1 MEGTSLTC
9 HQVLRI
15 VSHMSRRKGKK
26 IKRKRPEDAAI
37 TQERVLSVMAQAGH
51 PLFLREIIHYCH
63 IKPEQKNEVRRVIS
77 DLVRRGKIVLLKG
90 NRYGLAEQMRLVTG
104 RLSVHPDGFG
114 FVRPDEPGIEDV
126 FIPPKRLKGAI
137 HGDKVVARVERIRTK
152 GPEGSIVRILER
164 GLHRVIGVFRS
175 GRKVAAVIP
184 EDERLHFEV
193 IIPLDAAMDARDDQ
207 IVMAE
212 IEDFPARIRNPIG
225 RVVEVL
231 GDPDDLGVQTK
242 IVMHK
247 FDLPMDFTPETLA
260 RAKTLPDSVR
270 PEDFRGRKDIRNLPL
285 ITIDGEHARDF
296 DDAVHVGET
305 RSGFVLTVAI
315 ADVSHYVQPGCPIDH
330 EAVGRGTSVYFPN
343 MVIPMLP
350 EALSNNLCSLV
361 PGEDRLA
368 MVARIRFDRKGRVK
382 RANFFKAVMRSH
394 RRLTYVEARRILRQK
409 ETAIMPREEKFVQ
422 LLRSMEKLAM
432 LLMEQR
438 RRRGSIDFDLPEPEV
453 ILGLRG
459 NLEDIVLRERNIA
472 HRIIEE
478 FMIAAN
484 EAVANF
490 LVERLVPTLYRVH
503 DKPAAD
509 KITEF
514 VDFAR
519 TLGLNIKVPEEVTPK
534 WCQKV
539 LDMVAGK
546 PQEYIINTVL
556 LRTMQQ
562 AVYSPHNIG
571 HFGLASPNYLHFTS
585 PIRRY
590 PDLIV
595 HRILK
600 GNLKRPRKRPVYTLE
615 ALEALGTALSARER
629 VAMEAE
635 REMLD
640 RLKVRYMGDKIGEV
654 YEGVISGV
662 TSFGFF
668 VELRQILVHGIVRLV
683 DLADDYYVLDQ
694 ARHRLMGQRTKKIF
708 QLGQPVTVRVKSV
721 NIARRH
727 VNFELVDQGQ
737 GALKA

>member
-1 MEGTSLTC
+1 
-9 HQVLRI
+9 
-15 VSHMSRRKGKK
+15 MSRRKSKK
-26 IKRKRPEDAAI
+26 IKGKRPGSAAV
-37 TQERVLSVMAQAGH
+37 TRERVLAVMAQAGH

-63 IKPEQKNEVRRVIS
+63 VRPEQKNEVRKVVS
-77 DLVRRGKIVLLKG
+77 DLVRQGKIILLKG

-104 RLSVHPDGFG
+104 RLIVHPDGFG
-114 FVRPDEPGIEDV
+114 FVRPDEPGVEDV

-137 HGDKVVARVERIRTK
+137 HGDKVVARVERIRAK

-164 GLHRVIGVFRS
+164 GLDRVIGVFRS
-175 GRKVAAVIP
+175 GRKVATVIP

-193 IIPLDAAMDARDDQ
+193 IIPLDAAMDAQDDQ
-207 IVMAE
+207 VVMAE
-212 IEDFPARIRNPIG
+212 IEDFSDRVKNPIG

-247 FDLPMDFTPETLA
+247 FDLPMDFAHETLA
-260 RAKTLPDSVR
+260 HAKALPDSVR
-270 PEDFRGRKDIRNLPL
+270 PEDFRGRKDIRDLPL
-285 ITIDGEHARDF
+285 VTIDGEHARDF
-296 DDAVHVGET
+296 DDAVHVSET

-315 ADVSHYVQPGCPIDH
+315 ADVSHYVQPGDPIDH
-330 EAVGRGTSVYFPN
+330 EAVGRGTSVYFPS

-368 MVARIRFDRKGRVK
+368 MVARIRFDHRGRARK
-382 RANFFKAVMRSH
+382 ANFFKAVMRSH
-394 RRLTYVEARRILRQK
+394 RRFTYVEARRILRQK
-409 ETAIMPREEKFVQ
+409 DVGLSPKDRKFIQ
-422 LLRSMEKLAM
+422 LLGSMEKLAM
-432 LLMEQR
+432 ALMEQR

-503 DKPAAD
+503 DKPASD
-509 KITEF
+509 KISEF
-514 VDFAR
+514 VNFAR
-519 TLGLNIKVPEEVTPK
+519 TLGLDIDVPDEVTPR

-539 LDMVAGK
+539 LDMVSGR

-571 HFGLASPNYLHFTS
+571 HFGLASSNYLHFTS

-600 GNLKRPRKRPVYTLE
+600 GNLKRARKRPVYTIE
-615 ALEALGTALSARER
+615 ALEDLGTALSARER

-683 DLADDYYVLDQ
+683 DLADDYYILDQ
-694 ARHRLMGQRTKKIF
+694 ARHRLIGQRTKKVF

-727 VNFELVDQGQ
+727 VNFELVDQGRETS
-737 GALKA
+737 KI